1 MKKLLSTIII
11 VTLIISVIF
20 CLSSC
25 QSKNE
30 VDETEFDS
38 TKLDNT
44 YRPLGASLENVVIP
58 EEEDSLEMKNLAIYL
73 YDKANENAQHDDT
86 LSYSVYNVT
95 PISILKADS
104 VAYRYFVKNGS
115 EFLNTNYFY
124 TDGSGVGS
132 TIMSAVSAENVHY
145 SQRIYYNS
153 DLNFGYS
160 QKSKVMTYQVADN
173 GAVTFGADW
182 NDLYNESEVSSAPKE
197 MLSSGLEYKFS
208 SFLIEPDTISKVNI
222 SYDEAGFYKIK
233 LELDCSLDKTMKN
246 ELKYLV
252 AVAGDNNAR
261 YTAVEMDIEIWDC
274 GRFKKFF
281 CKNSWHA
288 GNAYG
293 LHLKLDSVN
302 DYQTSFYYN
311 DYAQNIR
318 NYQHAEEF
326 IDLVKEKAQNK

>member
-1 MKKLLSTIII
+1 MRKLLSTITI
-11 VTLIISVIF
+11 VTFIISMIF

-25 QSKNE
+25 KSKNE

-44 YRPLGASLENVVIP
+44 YQPLGAPLENVVIP
-58 EEEDSLEMKNLAIYL
+58 EEEDSLEMKNLAVDL
-73 YDKANENAQHDDT
+73 YNKANYNAQHDDT
-86 LSYSVYNVT
+86 LCYSVYNVS

-115 EFLNTNYFY
+115 EFYNTNYFY

-132 TIMSAVSAENVHY
+132 TIMSAVSAENVLF

-153 DLNFGYS
+153 DLNYGYS

-182 NDLYNESEVSSAPKE
+182 NDLYNESEVSAPKE
-197 MLSSGLEYKFS
+197 MLVSGREYTFS
-208 SFLIEPDTISKVNI
+208 SFLIEADTISKASI
-222 SYDEAGFYKIK
+222 SYDEAGFYKIR
-233 LELDCSLDKTMKN
+233 LELDCSLDKTMEK
-246 ELKYLV
+246 ELPFLV
-252 AVAGDNNAR
+252 GAAGDPNAR

-288 GNAYG
+288 DKAYG
-293 LHLKLDSVN
+293 FFKLDAVN

-311 DYAQNIR
+311 DYALNIR
-318 NYQHAEEF
+318 NYQYAEEF

>member
-1 MKKLLSTIII
+1 MRKLLSTITIEI
-11 VTLIISVIF
+11 FIISVIF

-25 QSKNE
+25 KSKNG
-30 VDETEFDS
+30 VDETAFDS

-44 YRPLGASLENVVIP
+44 YQPLGAPLENVVIP
-58 EEEDSLEMKNLAIYL
+58 EEEDSLEMKNLAVDL
-73 YDKANENAQHDDT
+73 YKTANYNAQHDDT
-86 LSYSVYNVT
+86 LCYSVYNET
-95 PISILKADS
+95 PISILKTVS

-115 EFLNTNYFY
+115 EFFNTNYFY
-124 TDGSGVGS
+124 TDGSGMGS
-132 TIMSAVSAENVHY
+132 AIMSTVSGENAHF

-153 DLNFGYS
+153 DLNFGFS
-160 QKSKVMTYQVADN
+160 QKSKVMEYQVADN

-182 NDLYNESEVSSAPKE
+182 NNLYNESEVSAPKE
-197 MLSSGLEYKFS
+197 MLSSGLEYTFS
-208 SFLIEPDTISKVNI
+208 SFLIEADTISKASI

-233 LELDCSLDKTMKN
+233 LELDCSLDKTMEK
-246 ELKYLV
+246 ELPFLV
-252 AVAGDNNAR
+252 GAAGDDNAR

-293 LHLKLDSVN
+293 LHISLDAEN
-302 DYQTSFYYN
+302 KYQTSFYYN
-311 DYAQNIR
+311 DYALNIR
-318 NYQHAEEF
+318 NYQYAEEF